1 MTLLDSSLLSWLA
14 LPLASLV
21 YGFLLNRLA
30 SLFSRWAPDA
40 QGLDRKTFHV
50 GIFTGAAPSQL
61 LLGFWGVVV
70 YGSTIALLVLVA
82 YWRGERSDL
91 FRKLARGEGGG
102 ERRLLIILPLSAT
115 ALGGLLGVLLV
126 GQFSIVGY
134 LVCGWGDAAGEI
146 VGRGW
151 GRRPYSPPFSLG
163 RTATRSLEGSM
174 AVLAMGFLGAWAALG
189 LLGYSPLQSVGV
201 GLACG
206 LLGAGAEAVSGKGTD
221 NLWVQ
226 LFPSI
231 VAWWLLG

>member
-1 MTLLDSSLLSWLA
+1 MTLPDSSLLPWLA
-14 LPLASLV
+14 LPLVSLL
-21 YGFLLNRLA
+21 YGLLLNRL
-30 SLFSRWAPDA
+30 SVLLSRRAPNA

-50 GIFTGAAPSQL
+50 GIFTGAAVSQL
-61 LLGFWGVVV
+61 LMGFWGVVL
-70 YGSTIALLVLVA
+70 YGTTIALLVLVA
-82 YWRGERSDL
+82 YWRGERSTL
-91 FRKLARGEGGG
+91 FRNLARGEYGGARG
-102 ERRLLIILPLSAT
+102 LLVILPLSAT

-163 RTATRSLEGSM
+163 KTATRSLEGSM
-174 AVLAMGFLGAWAALG
+174 AVLAIGFLGAWAALD
-189 LLGYSPLQSVGV
+189 LLGYSPLQSIGV
-201 GLACG
+201 GFACG

-226 LFPSI
+226 LLPSLF
-231 VAWWLLG
+231 AWWLLG

>member
-1 MTLLDSSLLSWLA
+1 MTLLDSSLLPWLA
-14 LPLASLV
+14 LSLASLA
-21 YGFLLNRLA
+21 YGFLLNRIAAL
-30 SLFSRWAPDA
+30 LSRRAPNA
-40 QGLDRKTFHV
+40 RGLDRKTFHV
-50 GIFTGAAPSQL
+50 GIFTGAAVSQL
-61 LLGFWGVVV
+61 LMGFWGVVI

-82 YWRGERSDL
+82 YWRGEKSAL
-91 FRKLARGEGGG
+91 FRNLARGEDGG
-102 ERRLLIILPLSAT
+102 ERGFLVILPLSAT

-151 GRRPYSPPFSLG
+151 GRRPYEPPFSLG
-163 RTATRSLEGSM
+163 KAATRSVEGSM

-189 LLGYSPLQSVGV
+189 LLGYSTFQSVGV

-226 LFPSI
+226 LLPSLI
-231 VAWWLLG
+231 AWWLLG